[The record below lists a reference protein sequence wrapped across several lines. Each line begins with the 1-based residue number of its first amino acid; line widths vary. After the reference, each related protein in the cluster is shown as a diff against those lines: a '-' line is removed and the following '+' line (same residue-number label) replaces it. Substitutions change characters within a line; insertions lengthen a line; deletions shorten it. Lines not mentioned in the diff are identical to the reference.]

1 MSIQNQQPTL
11 THLVK
16 LNGFEITE
24 HGRKFDGGTAIS
36 VNDIELMNGNKKR
49 YIRNNKNIYNFNF
62 SYLPSLQTHT
72 IDGRRGRDY
81 LYSIATAP
89 ASVSLSIQL
98 SPEKPFYT
106 TTAYVESY
114 SETLIRRDLTTQC
127 SYYDVTISFK
137 EA

>member
-1 MSIQNQQPTL
+1 MSITY
-11 THLVK
+11 LVK

-24 HGRKFDGGTAIS
+24 HNRKFDGGTAIS
-36 VNDIELMNGNKKR
+36 VKDVELINGDKKR
-49 YIRNNKNIYNFNF
+49 YIRNNKNIYNFKF
-62 SYLPSLQTHT
+62 TYLPSLQAHT
-72 IDGRRGRDY
+72 VDGRRGRDY
-81 LYSIATAP
+81 LYSIAMAP
-89 ASVSLSIQL
+89 ASTSLSIKL
-98 SPEKPFYT
+98 NPEEDFYT